1 MARTRKD
8 IETEL
13 TALKNKAKALKTKKA
28 AQLGDLVFAA
38 GASQLDPVVLAG
50 ALLAIVKED
59 NPQIVEGW
67 RRHGQTFFQDRRK
80 PRKAVSPPGDGSS
93 DAQSAPDDRAR

>member
-1 MARTRKD
+1 MARTPKD

-13 TALKNKAKALKTKKA
+13 KALKDKAKALKTKKA
-28 AQLGDLVFAA
+28 TQLGDLVYAA

-67 RRHGQTFFQDRRK
+67 RRHGQAFFQDRRK
-80 PRKAVSPPGDGSS
+80 PRKAVSPPGDGSG
-93 DAQSAPDDRAR
+93 DAKSAADDSSR